1 MANMDSRP
9 DPETLRLGSL
19 GLGDLEMAVLEALWR
34 DSVFVTPRE
43 VLEGLKPERTLA
55 YTTVQTVLEKLR
67 RKGWARRRP
76 DGRGFAYAAEFSRE
90 ETAARVLRS
99 LLHEAGDVDVALLH
113 FVRQASSRQQDVL
126 RAALG
131 DNADPQS

>member
-1 MANMDSRP
+1 MADMDSRP

-19 GLGDLEMAVLEALWR
+19 GLGDLEMAVLEVLWR
-34 DSVFVTPRE
+34 NSVFVTSRE
-43 VLEGLKPERTLA
+43 VLEGLKPGRTLA

-67 RKGWARRRP
+67 RKGWANRRP

-99 LLHEAGDVDVALLH
+99 LLNEAGDVDVALLH
-113 FVRQASSRQQDVL
+113 FVRQASTRQQDVL
-126 RAALG
+126 RTALS
-131 DNADPQS
+131 DNADPGR

>member
-1 MANMDSRP
+1 MSDMDSKP

-19 GLGDLEMAVLEALWR
+19 GLGDLEMAVLEVLWR
-34 DSVFVTPRE
+34 DSVFVTSRE
-43 VLEGLKPERTLA
+43 VLEGLKPERNLA

-67 RKGWARRRP
+67 RKGWAHRRP

-99 LLHEAGDVDVALLH
+99 LLNEAGDVDVALLH
-113 FVRQASSRQQDVL
+113 FVRQASTRQQDVL
-126 RAALG
+126 RIALS
-131 DNADPQS
+131 DNADPGR

>member
-1 MANMDSRP
+1 MADMDSRP

-19 GLGDLEMAVLEALWR
+19 GLGDLEMAVLEMLWR
-34 DSVFVTPRE
+34 ASVFVTSRE

-67 RKGWARRRP
+67 RKGWAHRRP

-99 LLHEAGDVDVALLH
+99 LLNEAGDVDVALLH
-113 FVRQASSRQQDVL
+113 FVRQVSTRQQDVL
-126 RAALG
+126 RTALS
-131 DNADPQS
+131 DNADPGR

>member
-67 RKGWARRRP
+67 RKGWAIRRP

-126 RAALG
+126 RAALS